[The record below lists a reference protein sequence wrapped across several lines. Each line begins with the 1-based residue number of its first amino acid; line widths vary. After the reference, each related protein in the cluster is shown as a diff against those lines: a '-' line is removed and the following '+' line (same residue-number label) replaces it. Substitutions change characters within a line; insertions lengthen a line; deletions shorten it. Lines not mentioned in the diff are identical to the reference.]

1 VAVSHKDS
9 FEPDCIE
16 HRGDPDVREP
26 AVDTVAFRIDRVGLD
41 SRGAR
46 LPRLLDHA
54 VEKRCSDS
62 SASVTR
68 TDPEA
73 TDRPHRPLVDQRD
86 RPRVHET
93 GRLRADCDTAGW
105 QQRWCTQ
112 LGLPDEQFR
121 TLLAPPGRAG
131 SLGQIDLEQYTATAQ
146 ELLGLDDEQAVAFM
160 DDIWDEY
167 LGTPNTE
174 LIGHFTGLRDRVRT
188 GILSNSFVGARER
201 EQERYGFEDRC
212 DAIAYSHE
220 IGVMKP
226 GPAAYTAVC
235 ALLEA
240 EPHEVLFLD
249 DLEMCV
255 KGAEAVG
262 MTAVLYRDNKQAI
275 AEIEAHLAGAQ
286 SH

>member
-1 VAVSHKDS
+1 MVRAVVFDIGGVL
-9 FEPDCIE
+9 E
-16 HRGDPDVREP
+16 
-26 AVDTVAFRIDRVGLD
+26 
-41 SRGAR
+41 
-46 LPRLLDHA
+46 
-54 VEKRCSDS
+54 
-62 SASVTR
+62 VTPP
-68 TDPEA
+68 T
-73 TDRPHRPLVDQRD
+73 
-86 RPRVHET
+86 
-93 GRLRADCDTAGW
+93 GW

-112 LGLPDEQFR
+112 LELPDERFR

-131 SLGQIDLEQYTATAQ
+131 SLGQNDLEQYTATAQ
-146 ELLGLDDEQAVAFM
+146 ELLGLDDEQTVAFM

-174 LIGHFTGLRDRVRT
+174 LIGYFTGLRNQVRT
-188 GILSNSFVGARER
+188 AILSNSFVGARER

-226 GPAAYTAVC
+226 DPAAYTAVC
-235 ALLEA
+235 DLLEV

-249 DLEMCV
+249 DLETCV

-262 MTAVLYRDNKQAI
+262 MTAVLYRDNVQAI
-275 AEIEAHLAGAQ
+275 AEIEAHLAGTR